1 MYIRGCQL
9 ENIGLHLFPNWPQ
22 FCKSLTCHLVKT
34 SDTTWVSYDT
44 FSPLGTSMFLS
55 LHHPVTKNQ
64 CIKYQ
69 ISLFWKKAR
78 LSLIFLIETTLTI
91 KTKKFI
97 TVNSRFKKLLFSFLK
112 LRVVWFKKDLST
124 ESRNR
129 LSQKNSLD
137 RWIC

>member
-55 LHHPVTKNQ
+55 LNQ

-112 LRVVWFKKDLST
+112 FRVVCFKKDLST

-129 LSQKNSLD
+129 VSQKNSLYK
-137 RWIC
+137 WIC